1 MRSVSLCMLLIIFYI
16 TLRICLPYS
25 LYSIYTVLDPMDL
38 SFEILLFVFIPIYN
52 FTEGN
57 IVTDWSVRALRV
69 ESPERENSY
78 FRRPNLED
86 SSYSDGELFYMVCPE
101 Y

>member
-1 MRSVSLCMLLIIFYI
+1 MMTWMLCMLLIIFWI

-38 SFEILLFVFIPIYN
+38 SFEILLFVFIPIYY

-69 ESPERENSY
+69 EAPKEKTAISGGLQQ
-78 FRRPNLED
+78 RRFLI
-86 SSYSDGELFYMVCPE
+86 F
-101 Y
+101 